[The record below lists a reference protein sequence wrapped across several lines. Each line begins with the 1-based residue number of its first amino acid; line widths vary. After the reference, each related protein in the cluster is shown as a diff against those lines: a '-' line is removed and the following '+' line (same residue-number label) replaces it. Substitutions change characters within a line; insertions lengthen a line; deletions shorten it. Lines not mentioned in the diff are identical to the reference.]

1 MGRLCCLCL
10 NISVHFKG
18 SDWEA
23 TDISQFNLDP
33 EHLRH
38 PFFEQGVALVQLDL
52 AGISQQ
58 QEKLVQEFKLGQ
70 WIVNKCEN
78 CNLGVYAT
86 SSAKDIVLV
95 SLTLLSNSTVIEEL
109 YQSEDYSPQYH
120 IILREDG
127 DKDGATSLLYPT
139 TSHHDIMKTTVNELQ
154 ENLTQYI
161 KKEKL
166 LTEDRIRKY
175 TEEQNAAYAGIQ
187 KRAYRDKNLMVGL
200 LLEIE
205 ERNLVN
211 SLSDAMNEA
220 SIPACNSSAS
230 TKSIMRATSSK
241 VKVSQLSKSASQKVP
256 QLQTV
261 TMNTRRNYEKTKN
274 RQQPVSRKNRQQQQ
288 ATKDDTLF
296 DLEGFSEDCEPFFE
310 SEDDSS
316 VDDNSLLDEVM
327 DHHPIVNRHEHQYAT
342 SVPITMPTWGKD
354 NKHPFDEFDDK
365 VPMPGPDRI
374 IASMQAMAA
383 SVKDGTEMFG
393 DLPRPRLNIADTKNR
408 PR

>member
-1 MGRLCCLCL
+1 MGRLCCPCL
-10 NISVHFKG
+10 NISIHFKG

-23 TDISQFNLDP
+23 ADISKFNVSS
-33 EHLRH
+33 EHLQH

-70 WIVNKCEN
+70 WHVHKCEN

-86 SSAKDIVLV
+86 SNAKDIVLV

-109 YQSEDYSPQYH
+109 YQSPDYSPQYH
-120 IILREDG
+120 ILLTE
-127 DKDGATSLLYPT
+127 KTNKHGATSLLYPT
-139 TSHHDIMKTTVNELQ
+139 TSQHDVMKTTVNELQ
-154 ENLTQYI
+154 ENLMHYM
-161 KKEKL
+161 KKEKIL
-166 LTEDRIRKY
+166 MEDRIRKY
-175 TEEQNAAYAGIQ
+175 TEEQQASYADIQ

-211 SLSDAMNEA
+211 SLSDAMIEG
-220 SIPACNSSAS
+220 SIPTCNSSS
-230 TKSIMRATSSK
+230 SKSTSIRVNPSTRSRFDGQLTKSPVQQVPPSS
-241 VKVSQLSKSASQKVP
+241 SIRS
-256 QLQTV
+256 
-261 TMNTRRNYEKTKN
+261 NTRGVSLEKSKN
-274 RQQPVSRKNRQQQQ
+274 RQHAPKKSR
-288 ATKDDTLF
+288 AAKDDTLF
-296 DLEGFSEDCEPFFE
+296 DLEGFSEECEPFFE

-327 DHHPIVNRHEHQYAT
+327 DQPPVINRIEHQYAT
-342 SVPITMPTWGKD
+342 SVPISMPTWGKE
-354 NKHPFDEFDDK
+354 KHPFEEFDDK

-374 IASMQAMAA
+374 VASMRAMAA
-383 SVKDGTEMFG
+383 SVHDGTEMFG
-393 DLPRPRLNIADTKNR
+393 DLPRPRLNTADTKNR